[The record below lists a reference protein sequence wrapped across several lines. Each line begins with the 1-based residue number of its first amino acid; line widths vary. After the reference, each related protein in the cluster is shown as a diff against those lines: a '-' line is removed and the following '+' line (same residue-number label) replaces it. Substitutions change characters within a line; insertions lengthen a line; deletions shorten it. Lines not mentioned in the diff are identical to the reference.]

1 MLDCTL
7 RMRNR
12 SALPPFAT
20 LCCIVLASAS
30 CVGEAPASV
39 AAGDARAEDIF
50 LPPDPP
56 PAPPATRRFEGTVP
70 NGATLSSLLA
80 AHDLRRPEVARVI
93 EAAREVF
100 DPRRMRRGNAYSVE
114 VARDGTLRRF
124 EYEVDGDRFL
134 EVRERT
140 VGAGGFQA
148 ALLPYV
154 KERVEVARRGFIDRR
169 HTSLV
174 AALNGAGETQRL
186 AIKLAGVL
194 AGEIDFNTELQSGD
208 RFDVLFE
215 KQFRAGE
222 FAGYGDVL
230 AASVLNAGRR
240 LEAFRFTLPGAA
252 AALYYDAQGRSL
264 RRPFL
269 RSPFQFE
276 PRVTSRFSR
285 RRLHPILGT
294 YRPHLG
300 VDYGA
305 PTGTPVVAVADG
317 TVVSAGRRGASG
329 NMVRLRHTNGYET
342 YYLHLSAFA
351 PGVRPGARLRQGQ
364 TIGRVGATGMAT
376 GPHLDYRMSRN
387 GKFVDPALE
396 HQNLPS
402 GEPVP
407 ARHLAA
413 FLDSRDRLLER
424 LSAALAR
431 DSAAAPA
438 AD

>member
-1 MLDCTL
+1 
-7 RMRNR
+7 MRNR
-12 SALPPFAT
+12 PALLRFGT
-20 LCCIVLASAS
+20 LCCIALAAAS
-30 CVGEAPASV
+30 CAGEAPA
-39 AAGDARAEDIF
+39 GTTDARAGDIF
-50 LPPDPP
+50 LR
-56 PAPPATRRFEGTVP
+56 PAPPPVLPEIRRFEGAVP

-80 AHDLRRPEVARVI
+80 VHDVEPPDVVRVI

-100 DPRRMRRGNAYSVE
+100 DPRRMRRGHAYSLV

-124 EYEVDGDRFL
+124 EYEVDDDRFL
-134 EVRERT
+134 EVRERI
-140 VGAGGFQA
+140 VGARGFHA
-148 ALLPYV
+148 ALMPYA
-154 KERVEVARRGFIDRR
+154 KESVEVARRGFINRR

-174 AALNGAGETQRL
+174 AALNGAGETQQL
-186 AIKLAGVL
+186 AIELAGVL
-194 AGEIDFNTELQSGD
+194 AGEIDFNTELRSGD

-215 KQFRAGE
+215 KQFREGE
-222 FAGYGDVL
+222 FTGYGDVL
-230 AASVLNAGRR
+230 ATSVVNAGRR
-240 LEAFRFTLPGAA
+240 LEAFRFQLPGAA
-252 AALYYDAQGRSL
+252 NALYYDAQGRSL

-269 RSPFQFE
+269 RSPFKFE

-342 YYLHLSAFA
+342 YYLHLSAFS
-351 PGVRPGARLRQGQ
+351 PGLRPGARLRQGQ

-387 GKFVDPALE
+387 GKFVDPVIE
-396 HQNLPS
+396 HQNLPP

-407 ARHLAA
+407 ERHLAA

-424 LSAALAR
+424 MSAALEQ
-431 DSAAAPA
+431 DAAAA
-438 AD
+438 AAAE